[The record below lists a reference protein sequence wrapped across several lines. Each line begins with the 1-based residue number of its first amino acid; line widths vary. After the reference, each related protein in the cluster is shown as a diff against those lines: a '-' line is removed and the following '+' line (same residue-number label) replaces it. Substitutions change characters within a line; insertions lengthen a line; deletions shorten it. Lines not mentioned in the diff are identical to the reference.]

1 MGSAWYAEDFTYN
14 HPWRE
19 GGGMNLITKLDD
31 ERLQYYGHP
40 RFVMVKDDWNCVI
53 DSLRASLQ
61 REEELRK
68 EIADHAKRVSYRC
81 PVCGAHHLSPAPEK
95 VDVARSLYADDYV
108 FSLVAERDAALLAK
122 EKAERQLCRAREA
135 IYAERERISLPIYDR
150 LIISTLPPTIPCRH
164 AEELEK
170 LKKEVGR

>member
-1 MGSAWYAEDFTYN
+1 
-14 HPWRE
+14 
-19 GGGMNLITKLDD
+19 MNLITKLDD
-31 ERLQYYGHP
+31 ERLDTEVFQFDLWDKVVLY
-40 RFVMVKDDWNCVI
+40 R
-53 DSLRASLQ
+53 DSLR
-61 REEELRK
+61 
-68 EIADHAKRVSYRC
+68 D
-81 PVCGAHHLSPAPEK
+81 
-95 VDVARSLYADDYV
+95 
-108 FSLVAERDAALLAK
+108 ALLAK